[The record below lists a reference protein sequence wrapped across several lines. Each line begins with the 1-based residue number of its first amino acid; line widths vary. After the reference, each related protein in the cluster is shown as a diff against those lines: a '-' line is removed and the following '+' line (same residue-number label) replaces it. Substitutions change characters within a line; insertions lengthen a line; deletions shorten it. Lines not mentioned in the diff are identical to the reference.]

1 MEERLIMKIIF
12 ENITKHYDK
21 VKALDNINFEVN
33 EGELIALL
41 GPSGCGKTTLLRIIA
56 GLLNEDM
63 GKILVDNKDITKLT
77 PQERNTALVFQNYA
91 LFPHMT
97 VWENVAYGLKVRK
110 INKVEIEKQVNEILD
125 KVGLKEYWNRKI
137 QHLSGGQQQRVALGR
152 ALVIKPNLLLFDEPL
167 SNLDEKLRISMRE
180 EIKSIQRE
188 LGITSIYVTHDQ
200 EEALSIADRIVV
212 MDKGEIQQ
220 IGTPME
226 IYHRPNN
233 EFVANFIGQ
242 ANIIQATI
250 EKTTK
255 GYRGNIL
262 GKDIYFHA
270 VDNIIEGNVKALLR
284 PEEMYFESQ
293 GLPGIVVNRMNLGNI
308 VRYTVKL
315 DENQDIIVDVMNRF
329 SQKIYNV
336 GEKVYIDFDERG
348 VHLC

>member
-1 MEERLIMKIIF
+1 MKIIF
-12 ENITKHYDK
+12 ENITKSYDK
-21 VKALDNINFEVN
+21 VKALDNINFEVK

-56 GLLNEDM
+56 GLLNEDD

-97 VWENVAYGLKVRK
+97 VYENIAYGLKIRK
-110 INKVEIEKQVNEILD
+110 INKIEIEKQVDEILE
-125 KVGLKEYWNRKI
+125 KVGLKEYKNRKI

-167 SNLDEKLRISMRE
+167 SNLDEKLRRAMRE
-180 EIKSIQRE
+180 EIKSIQKE

-212 MDKGEIQQ
+212 MDRGKIQQ

-226 IYHRPNN
+226 IYHKPKN

-242 ANIIQATI
+242 ANIFETII
-250 EKTTK
+250 EKTDE
-255 GYRGNIL
+255 GYKGNIL
-262 GKDIYFHA
+262 GKDIYL
-270 VDNIIEGNVKALLR
+270 DLNENIINGTAKILLR
-284 PEEMYFESQ
+284 PEELYIDSEGFPAIIINS
-293 GLPGIVVNRMNLGNI
+293 MNLGNI
-308 VRYTVKL
+308 IRYTIKTQ
-315 DENQDIIVDVMNRF
+315 EYHNIILDVMNRF
-329 SQKIYNV
+329 SQKIYKEGENV
-336 GEKVYIDFDERG
+336 FINFDEKG
-348 VHLC
+348 IHLI

>member
-1 MEERLIMKIIF
+1 MKIIF
-12 ENITKHYDK
+12 ENITKSYDK
-21 VKALDNINFEVN
+21 VKALDNINFEVK

-56 GLLNEDM
+56 GLLNEDD

-97 VWENVAYGLKVRK
+97 VYENIAYGLKIRK
-110 INKVEIEKQVNEILD
+110 INKIEIEKQVDEILE
-125 KVGLKEYWNRKI
+125 KVGLKEYKNRKI

-167 SNLDEKLRISMRE
+167 SNLDEKLRRAMRE
-180 EIKSIQRE
+180 EIKSIQKE

-212 MDKGEIQQ
+212 MDRGKIQQ

-226 IYHRPNN
+226 IYHKPKN

-242 ANIIQATI
+242 ANIFETII
-250 EKTTK
+250 EKTDE
-255 GYRGNIL
+255 GYKGNIL
-262 GKDIYFHA
+262 GKDIYL
-270 VDNIIEGNVKALLR
+270 DLNENIINGTAKILLR
-284 PEEMYFESQ
+284 PEELYIDSEGFPAIIINS
-293 GLPGIVVNRMNLGNI
+293 MNLGNI
-308 VRYTVKL
+308 IRYTIKTQ
-315 DENQDIIVDVMNRF
+315 EYHNIILDVMNRF
-329 SQKIYNV
+329 SQKIYKEGENV
-336 GEKVYIDFDERG
+336 FINFDEKG
-348 VHLC
+348 IHLIWNL